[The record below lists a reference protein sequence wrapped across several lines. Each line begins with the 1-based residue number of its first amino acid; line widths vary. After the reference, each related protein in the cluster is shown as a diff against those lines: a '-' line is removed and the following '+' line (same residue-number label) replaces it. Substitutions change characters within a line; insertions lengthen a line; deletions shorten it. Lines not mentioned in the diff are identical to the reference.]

1 MNAYHVLHHLQGA
14 QVQLTVSRWFTELQM
29 LDGWQVNAANLHP
42 FDAATQICIS
52 LTPLTK
58 LHTARGMSVHQSLT
72 PPTKLHTAW
81 GMSVHQ
87 SLTPLTK
94 LHTTWGTS
102 SHQSPTQMT
111 QLHATAHV
119 YMSHRHHWPNSTLHG
134 VQVPIS
140 HWHKWANS
148 MLQHMSTWA
157 TDTTDQIPH
166 CMGHECTSVTD
177 TSDQTPHCTSS
188 HQSLTQM
195 TKLHTAQVHISHW
208 HKWPNSTLH
217 KFTSVTDTNDQTP
230 HCTSSH
236 QTLTQMTKLH
246 TAQVHISH
254 RHKWPNSLLQHMF
267 TRVTDTTDQTPHYS
281 TSLCTFDCLGWKY
294 ILKCVCSTKENM
306 GNWCSHSLSMKR
318 KSSVNKCKNWQSPR
332 TQREQA
338 GNTYAL
344 AALCT
349 RWQFSLSLTSMA
361 ESETQQHGAS
371 ENCHCI
377 QYKMHIT
384 VNLLVWLEFS
394 E

>member
-1 MNAYHVLHHLQGA
+1 
-14 QVQLTVSRWFTELQM
+14 
-29 LDGWQVNAANLHP
+29 
-42 FDAATQICIS
+42 
-52 LTPLTK
+52 
-58 LHTARGMSVHQSLT
+58 MS
-72 PPTKLHTAW
+72 
-81 GMSVHQ
+81 
-87 SLTPLTK
+87 
-94 LHTTWGTS
+94 
-102 SHQSPTQMT
+102 
-111 QLHATAHV
+111 
-119 YMSHRHHWPNSTLHG
+119 YRHHWPNSTLHEA
-134 VQVPIS
+134 QVHIS
-140 HWHKWANS
+140 HRHKWPNS

-177 TSDQTPHCTSS
+177 TTDQTPHCTSS
-188 HQSLTQM
+188 HQS
-195 TKLHTAQVHISHW
+195 
-208 HKWPNSTLH
+208 
-217 KFTSVTDTNDQTP
+217 
-230 HCTSSH
+230 
-236 QTLTQMTKLH
+236 LTQMTKLH

-361 ESETQQHGAS
+361 ESETQHHGTS